1 MNKKYEGILKAAD
14 NVGSA
19 AVLTICI
26 AILRIVMNP
35 GLQSVEI
42 KDIIVNYS
50 GSLFIFVGCFCCA
63 IWELAWFTQ
72 YVPLK
77 IQYGNTRKQIFLQEK
92 WMKFL
97 STAGISAISFIILL
111 ACGESLDGVRII
123 GTIGSL
129 LLIQTLC
136 EFISA
141 VYLRFRRMM
150 MVMIVAIAGCIGFV
164 TAYVAMGIMK
174 KGELA
179 VPMKFAFLQEHP
191 VHGVCIMLLIFLVL
205 TVLSWIFLKKAEI
218 RE

>member
-14 NVGSA
+14 NIGSA

-26 AILRIVMNP
+26 AILRIVMIP
-35 GLQSVEI
+35 DMQRMEI
-42 KDIIVNYS
+42 KNIIVNYF
-50 GSLFIFVGCFCCA
+50 GNVFIFVACFCCA
-63 IWELAWFTQ
+63 VWELAWFIQ

-97 STAGISAISFIILL
+97 STAGISAISFVILL
-111 ACGESLDGVRII
+111 VCGESLDGVRII

-129 LLIQTLC
+129 LLTQTLC

-150 MVMIVAIAGCIGFV
+150 MVMIVA
-164 TAYVAMGIMK
+164 MGIME

-191 VHGVCIMLLIFLVL
+191 VSGACIILLIFLVL

>member
-1 MNKKYEGILKAAD
+1 
-14 NVGSA
+14 
-19 AVLTICI
+19 
-26 AILRIVMNP
+26 MNP

-129 LLIQTLC
+129 LLTQTLC

-191 VHGVCIMLLIFLVL
+191 VYGVCIMLLIFLVL

>member
-1 MNKKYEGILKAAD
+1 
-14 NVGSA
+14 
-19 AVLTICI
+19 
-26 AILRIVMNP
+26 MNP

-129 LLIQTLC
+129 LLTQTLC

-150 MVMIVAIAGCIGFV
+150 MVMIVAIAGCIGFGK
-164 TAYVAMGIMK
+164 TLFGRMEIKIIRY
-174 KGELA
+174 
-179 VPMKFAFLQEHP
+179 EHLCRNYSSS
-191 VHGVCIMLLIFLVL
+191 VCGRDRDSVYH
-205 TVLSWIFLKKAEI
+205 WKA
-218 RE
+218 